1 MVTGPV
7 QRRRVVGTRLGR
19 AHRTA
24 PATGDATEPKYP
36 APPDAIATPREALPR
51 CPSSPSIPPRSA
63 RPRRPKGRTL
73 RAFRNTAGPARPVD
87 WIPARPA
94 RIFEPMTVDST
105 GRVRAILFVLLA
117 LAPCAA
123 REARAQLSPGPLS
136 RAHADLDG
144 ALGCMKCHGRGAG
157 AKDGARCLE
166 CHKEIAWL
174 IAARRGLHAEAHA
187 ESCFDCH
194 AEHGGRDAP
203 LIRFDE
209 GAPEKFDHARA
220 GFALEGRHRTLAC
233 TKCHTP
239 ALRKGEAARL
249 SRRGTAPGGF
259 VGLERACA
267 TCHEDPHAGRLG
279 SECRTCH
286 GNDGFKPAPGFD
298 HGKTR
303 FALTGRHATVACAKC
318 HEKLWTAA
326 VAAAASGEGRRPR
339 PFGPLAHEECSACH
353 RDVHEARLGAD
364 CARCHVTNG
373 FHLRVADA
381 GFDHSRTGF
390 PLAGKH
396 AGVACE
402 RCHRGGPVTAAEGAA
417 PALPLHPRHARCDD
431 CHADAHGAQL
441 TSAGANAGTG
451 AGAARPDCAT
461 CHRVDGWV
469 PSRFGIAQHAGTRF
483 ALNGRHAEL
492 GCASCHRRATG
503 AEAEAAFGRARV
515 PLAGLAEACESC
527 HADPHAGRFL
537 KGGAHPREQGCVAC
551 HDQSVFVPSLVDAKA
566 HEAFGVSI
574 GGPHAKV
581 KCDGCH
587 KELKRTPR
595 ASSLVKS
602 EGPALPFTLPAGD
615 CAACHRS
622 PHGAQFVI
630 DAASGGCGR
639 CHAPDTFKG
648 AGRFDHDHGSRF
660 PLLRAHGK
668 TPCLKC
674 HERSTRPDGS
684 LQVVYRPLSLNCRE
698 CHLRLQVAE
707 ARPAPEDAPVNARRR
722 R

>member
-1 MVTGPV
+1 MAVSLA
-7 QRRRVVGTRLGR
+7 R
-19 AHRTA
+19 
-24 PATGDATEPKYP
+24 
-36 APPDAIATPREALPR
+36 
-51 CPSSPSIPPRSA
+51 
-63 RPRRPKGRTL
+63 RPR
-73 RAFRNTAGPARPVD
+73 AA
-87 WIPARPA
+87 
-94 RIFEPMTVDST
+94 
-105 GRVRAILFVLLA
+105 LLA
-117 LAPCAA
+117 LLALVPAAA

-157 AKDGARCLE
+157 ARDGARCLD

-174 IAARRGLHAEAHA
+174 IANRRGLHAETHG
-187 ESCFDCH
+187 ETCFECH
-194 AEHGGRDAP
+194 AEHGGRDAA
-203 LIRFDE
+203 LVRFDE
-209 GAPEKFDHARA
+209 GPPESFDHRRT
-220 GFALEGRHRTLAC
+220 GFTLDGKHRVLAC
-233 TKCHTP
+233 AKCHTP
-239 ALRKGEAARL
+239 ALRKGEAARI
-249 SRRGTAPGGF
+249 SRRGSATGGY
-259 VGLERACA
+259 VGLERACGA
-267 TCHEDPHAGRLG
+267 CHEDPHAGRLG
-279 SECRTCH
+279 TECRTCH
-286 GNDGFKPAPGFD
+286 GNEAFKPAPGFD

-318 HEKLWTAA
+318 HEKLWTT
-326 VAAAASGEGRRPR
+326 VAAGDVRKAR
-339 PFGPLAHEECSACH
+339 PFGPLPHDECSACH

-364 CARCHVTNG
+364 CARCHVTLG
-373 FHLRVADA
+373 FHQRVADA
-381 GFDHSRTGF
+381 GFDHARTGF
-390 PLAGKH
+390 PLAGRH
-396 AGVACE
+396 AGVVCE
-402 RCHRGGPVTAAEGAA
+402 RCHRGGAAAAGATDGGA
-417 PALPLHPRHARCDD
+417 ALPLHPRHARCDD

-441 TSAGANAGTG
+441 TGTG
-451 AGAARPDCAT
+451 GARPDCAT
-461 CHRVDGWV
+461 CHRVEGWV

-483 ALNGRHAEL
+483 ALAGRHAEL
-492 GCASCHRRATG
+492 GCAACHRRATG

-515 PLAGLAEACESC
+515 PLAGLRTACEAC

-537 KGGAHPREQGCVAC
+537 AGGAHPRAQGCLAC
-551 HDQSVFVPSLVDAKA
+551 HDQSVFVPSLVDARA
-566 HEAFGVSI
+566 HEAFGIPI

-595 ASSLVKS
+595 ASSLVTS
-602 EGPALPFTLPAGD
+602 AGPALPFMLPAGD

-674 HERSTRPDGS
+674 HERATQPDGT
-684 LQVVYRPLSLNCRE
+684 LQVTYRPLSLSCRD
-698 CHLRLQVAE
+698 CHLKLQVAE
-707 ARPAPEDAPVNARRR
+707 AKPAPEDAPVNARRR